1 MFVSLISQE
10 ATGTLVQVNVP
21 ECFFCSSSASVII
34 HQYISEHSVK
44 YWLWIGVRNKL
55 DSWFGEAK
63 QWIVDQNNDQTQ
75 RIRFIL
81 FYAVITPEPEPE
93 QHREHLQDQG
103 GLHGVV
109 PAQVWLI

>member
-55 DSWFGEAK
+55 DSVK
-63 QWIVDQNNDQTQ
+63 QSNGLSIRTMHTHRGSDSFSFMLSSHQNQNQSSTESIC
-75 RIRFIL
+75 RIREAFTGWCQL
-81 FYAVITPEPEPE
+81 RCGSFS
-93 QHREHLQDQG
+93 
-103 GLHGVV
+103 
-109 PAQVWLI
+109 